1 MINFLILVED
11 CDTGGPSSMTVRM
24 ENLFGFQSSYCELY
38 VEVRN
43 IILLIFVLLA
53 CFNCRWVRVEA
64 ESLNPW
70 GQLKSHISVPIFS
83 NKLVGLNPKARVKYL
98 AIQPLLATA

>member
-1 MINFLILVED
+1 MVFSPHIVNFMWKTDE
-11 CDTGGPSSMTVRM
+11 
-24 ENLFGFQSSYCELY
+24 

-64 ESLNPW
+64 ESLIW